1 MKDLLIEIVEKNRP
15 YTKEGRVADYIPE
28 LSRANPEALAISIC
42 KLDSECLEAGDT
54 DTRFTIQSVSKIFT
68 LIQALIDRGEDA
80 VFSKVGY
87 EPSTDHFSSIAKLEV
102 TESHKPLNPFINA
115 GAIVTTSLVKGDN
128 GFEKF
133 NKVHQLICKLAN
145 NDDIHVNQWVYNSEK
160 LTGNTN
166 RALAYYL
173 KGAGIISRDVE
184 DVLDAYF
191 KLCSLELTN
200 KDVATMASVLANKG
214 TAPWSGEQ
222 LIPYEVVQLV
232 LTIMYTCGLY
242 NSSGEFA
249 VKVGA
254 PSKSGVGGCIMTVV
268 PGKMG
273 ISVIGPA
280 LDERGNSLGG
290 QKMLVDLA
298 KSVDIK
304 IF

>member
-1 MKDLLIEIVEKNRP
+1 MKDLLNTIVEKNRP
-15 YTKEGRVADYIPE
+15 FVQYGKVADYIPE
-28 LSRANPEALAISIC
+28 LSRANPDALGISIC
-42 KLDSECLEAGDT
+42 NIDGELTEAGDT
-54 DTRFTIQSVSKIFT
+54 DTKFTIQSVSKIFT
-68 LIQALIDRGEDA
+68 LIQALIDRGQDE

-102 TESHKPLNPFINA
+102 TASHKPLNPFINA

-133 NKVHQLICKLAN
+133 TKVHKLICTLAN
-145 NDDIHVNQWVYNSEK
+145 NDDIQINQWVYSSEK

-173 KGAGIISRDVE
+173 KGAGIITRDVE

-191 KLCSLELTN
+191 KLCSLELTT
-200 KDVATMASVLANKG
+200 KDIATMGSVLANKG
-214 TAPWSGEQ
+214 VAPWNGEQ
-222 LIPYEVVQLV
+222 LIPYDVVQIV
-232 LTIMYTCGLY
+232 LTLMYTCGLY
-242 NSSGEFA
+242 NASGEFA

-268 PGKMG
+268 PKKMG
-273 ISVIGPA
+273 IAVIGPA

-290 QKMLVDLA
+290 QKILEDLS
-298 KSVDIK
+298 KEMDIK